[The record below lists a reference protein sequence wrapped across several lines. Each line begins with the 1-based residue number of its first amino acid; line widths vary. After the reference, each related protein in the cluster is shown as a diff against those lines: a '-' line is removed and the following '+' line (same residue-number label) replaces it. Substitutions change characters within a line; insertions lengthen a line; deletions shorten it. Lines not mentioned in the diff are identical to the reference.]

1 VNNRMG
7 ILQPLTNNISQKHSM
22 WWMLVAIS
30 ALSTLAWFVNTYA
43 PETPG
48 ALTIFFVLFIT
59 FILSAGR
66 IFIRQAR
73 HAWLLAFGAAIFLF
87 LRLIGL
93 HDALYTGL
101 LITSLLSIELYLKK
115 R

>member
-1 VNNRMG
+1 
-7 ILQPLTNNISQKHSM
+7 
-22 WWMLVAIS
+22 MLVAIT

-43 PETPG
+43 PETPKTL
-48 ALTIFFVLFIT
+48 AIFFVLFTT

-66 IFIRQAR
+66 IFIKQAR
-73 HAWLLAFGAAIFLF
+73 IAWLLALGLTMFLL

-93 HDALYTGL
+93 RDLLYTGL
-101 LITSLLSIELYLKK
+101 LIASLLSIELYLKK